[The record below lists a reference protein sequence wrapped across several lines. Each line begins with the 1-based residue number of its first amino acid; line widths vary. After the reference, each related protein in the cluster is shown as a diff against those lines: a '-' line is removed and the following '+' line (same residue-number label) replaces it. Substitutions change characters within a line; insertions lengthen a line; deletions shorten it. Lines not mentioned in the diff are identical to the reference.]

1 MRVPLSWL
9 RDFAPFEGDPV
20 ALGET
25 FDDLGMVVEGRDRVG
40 EGLDG
45 VVVARVLDVRPHP
58 KADRVRLTE
67 VDAGDGRPRQVV
79 CGAPN
84 VAAGQLVALATIGAV
99 LPGDFEISR
108 RQVRGEWSEGMICS
122 ARELGLGEDADGIMV
137 LPAGLEPGT
146 AFAEAMG
153 IASDV
158 VYDLAIEANRPD
170 ALSIAGI
177 ARDAAAR
184 LGLPFAIPDHPVA
197 EVAQRVEDL
206 ATIAVECPDLCPRFT
221 ASVMTGVKVGESP
234 AWLVR
239 RLALAG
245 MRAISDV
252 VDASNYVM
260 LELGQPTH
268 PYDLDLLPGAGL
280 LVRRAEPGETLVTL
294 DGVTRRLGDGDDCLI
309 CDAKGV
315 PVGIGGIMGGASS
328 EISSSTTR
336 VLLEAAYFDRMTIA
350 RTSKRLGLR
359 SEASARFERG
369 CDPEGIERAVNR
381 VFSLLTGGGGAKDA
395 RLGSDTISASTTPG
409 GAEVATGMLD
419 LWSRPP
425 PAPPIRLRT
434 KRVNALLGAAITDD
448 EIRSLLEPIGFRAS
462 PAGAGLHD
470 VVVPSFRPDVE
481 AEIDLVEEVA
491 RHHGYSRITPTV
503 PASPY
508 VGQLTPYQRGRRH
521 LHEILAGA
529 GVSEA
534 VTPPLVGPG
543 DHERVGLAPDTI
555 SAVDPLAREESIL
568 RTSLLPGLLK
578 AIAFNASHRSPD
590 VALFEIGHV
599 FRPPM
604 GRRGPLPDEPE
615 MLMVALADPEGGPD
629 SGAVAAKRLLD
640 LMLDALHLPGARLDA
655 ATSPGL
661 HPSRTARIQMRGDV
675 IGHVGEVDPDVLEA
689 MGIAGRVGLIEVLL
703 DGLVPQ
709 QRSYVQSRPVS
720 RHPSSDIDLAFVASD
735 TTPAAAIA
743 VTLREA
749 AGDLLTDLRLF
760 DVFRDAR
767 LGAGRRSLAF
777 RLRLQALDRTLTDTE
792 VTDLRRRCINAVAA
806 AHAAEIRA

>member
-25 FDDLGMVVEGRDRVG
+25 FDDLGMVVESLERVG
-40 EGLDG
+40 EGLGG
-45 VVVARVLDVRPHP
+45 VVVARVLDVRAHP

-67 VDAGDGRPRQVV
+67 VDAGDGVSRQVV

-99 LPGDFEISR
+99 LPGGFEISR

-122 ARELGLGEDADGIMV
+122 TRELALGDDAEGIMV
-137 LPAGLEPGT
+137 LPAGLDPGVP
-146 AFAEAMG
+146 FAEAMG
-153 IASDV
+153 IGADV

-170 ALSIAGI
+170 ALSIAGV

-184 LGLPFAIPDHPVA
+184 LDLPFAVPEHPV
-197 EVAQRVEDL
+197 VAGTHPVQDL

-221 ASVMTGVKVGESP
+221 ARVSTGVQVGESP

-309 CDAKGV
+309 CDAEGA

-328 EISSSTTR
+328 EISPSTTR
-336 VLLEAAYFDRMTIA
+336 VLLEAAYFDPMTIA

-359 SEASARFERG
+359 TEASARFERG
-369 CDPEGIERAVNR
+369 CDPEGIQRAVDR
-381 VFSLLTGGGGAKDA
+381 FFSLLSEG
-395 RLGSDTISASTTPG
+395 
-409 GAEVATGMLD
+409 EVAAGMLD
-419 LWSRPP
+419 QWRGSPRP
-425 PAPPIRLRT
+425 ARIRLRT
-434 KRVNALLGAAITDD
+434 QRVNALLGTSIADGEIAA
-448 EIRSLLEPIGFRAS
+448 LLEPIGFTAS

-470 VVVPSFRPDVE
+470 VTVPSFRPDVE

-491 RHHGYSRITPTV
+491 RHHGYSRIPPTV
-503 PASPY
+503 PASPF
-508 VGQLTPYQRGRRH
+508 VGQLTPFQRGRRH
-521 LHEILAGA
+521 LREILAGA
-529 GVSEA
+529 GASEA
-534 VTPPLVGPG
+534 VTPPLLGPG
-543 DHERVGLAPDTI
+543 DHERAGLRAEAI

-578 AIAFNASHRSPD
+578 AVAFNVSRRSPD

-599 FRPPM
+599 FRPPL
-604 GRRGPLPDEPE
+604 GRRGVLPDEPE
-615 MLMVALADPEGGPD
+615 MLVVALADPAVGPGC
-629 SGAVAAKRLLD
+629 GAVAAKRLLD
-640 LMLDALHLPGARLDA
+640 LVLDAMHLPGARLDA
-655 ATSPGL
+655 ATAPGL
-661 HPSRTARIQMRGDV
+661 HPSRTARIRLRGDV
-675 IGHVGEVDPDVLEA
+675 VGHVGEVDPSVLEG
-689 MGIAGRVGLIEVLL
+689 MGIAGRVGVIEVLVE
-703 DGLVPQ
+703 GLIPR
-709 QRSYVQSRPVS
+709 QRSYVQARPVS
-720 RHPSSDIDLAFVASD
+720 RHPSSDIDLAFVVPDSA
-735 TTPAAAIA
+735 PAAAVA

-749 AGDLLTDLRLF
+749 AGELLADLRLF
-760 DVFRDAR
+760 DVFRDDR

-777 RLRLQALDRTLTDTE
+777 RLRLQALDRTLTDAE
-792 VTDLRRRCINAVAA
+792 VAELRRRCIAAVES
-806 AHAAEIRA
+806 AHGAEIRA

>member
-25 FDDLGMVVEGRDRVG
+25 FDDLGMVVEGLERVG
-40 EGLDG
+40 DGLDG

-67 VDAGDGRPRQVV
+67 VDAGDGQPRQVV

-84 VAAGQLVALATIGAV
+84 VAPGQLVALATIGAL

-108 RQVRGEWSEGMICS
+108 RKVRGEWSEGMICS
-122 ARELGLGEDADGIMV
+122 ARELGLGEDAEGIMV
-137 LPAGLEPGT
+137 LPDGLGPG
-146 AFAEAMG
+146 APFAEAMG
-153 IASDV
+153 ISADV

-170 ALSIAGI
+170 ALCVVGV

-184 LGLPFAIPDHPVA
+184 LGLPFAIPDHPVLEGPQPVA
-197 EVAQRVEDL
+197 EL
-206 ATIAVECPDLCPRFT
+206 ATIAVQCPELCPRFT
-221 ASVMTGVKVGESP
+221 ARVITGVRVGESP

-280 LVRRAEPGETLVTL
+280 LVRRAEPGDTLVTL

-309 CDAKGV
+309 CDANGV

-328 EISSSTTR
+328 EISPSTTR

-359 SEASARFERG
+359 TEASARFERG
-369 CDPEGIERAVNR
+369 CDPEGIERAVAR
-381 VFSLLTGGGGAKDA
+381 FCSLLAGG
-395 RLGSDTISASTTPG
+395 
-409 GAEVATGMLD
+409 EVAAGMLD
-419 LWSRPP
+419 QWQRPP
-425 PAPPIRLRT
+425 RPRPVRLRT
-434 KRVNALLGAAITDD
+434 ARVNALLGASLDD
-448 EIRSLLEPIGFRAS
+448 EQIPALLEPVGFTAS
-462 PAGAGLHD
+462 PAGDGLHD

-491 RHHGYSRITPTV
+491 RHHGYSRIAPTV
-503 PASPY
+503 PSSPY
-508 VGQLTPYQRGRRH
+508 VGQLTPYQRGRR
-521 LHEILAGA
+521 LLRDILAGA

-534 VTPPLVGPG
+534 VSSPLVAPG
-543 DHERVGLAPDTI
+543 DHERAGLEGEAI
-555 SAVDPLAREESIL
+555 AAVDPLAREESIL

-578 AIAFNASHRSPD
+578 AVSFNASHRSPD
-590 VALFEIGHV
+590 VKLFEIGHV
-599 FRPPM
+599 FRPPP
-604 GRRGPLPDEPE
+604 GRRAPLPDEPE
-615 MLMVALADPEGGPD
+615 MLAVALADPEGRPD
-629 SGAVAAKRLLD
+629 AGAVEAKRLLD
-640 LMLDALHLPGARLDA
+640 LVLDAMHLSGARLDA
-655 ATSPGL
+655 ATAPGF
-661 HPSRTARIQMRGDV
+661 HPSRTARVQLGGDM
-675 IGHVGEVDPDVLEA
+675 IGYLGEVDPFVLEA
-689 MGIAGRVGLIEVLL
+689 MGIAGRVGLIEVFLE
-703 DGLVPQ
+703 GLVPR
-709 QRSYVQSRPVS
+709 QRVYVQARPLS
-720 RHPSSDIDLAFVASD
+720 RHPSSDIDLAFVVDDS
-735 TTPAAAIA
+735 TPAAAVA
-743 VTLREA
+743 LSLRQA
-749 AGDLLTDLRLF
+749 AGELLADLRLF

-767 LGAGRRSLAF
+767 LGSDRRSLAF
-777 RLRLQALDRTLTDTE
+777 RLRLQALDRTLTDGE
-792 VTDLRRRCINAVAA
+792 VADLRRRCIEAVES
-806 AHAAEIRA
+806 AHGAELRG